1 MFRRCQLLVHFFLFL
16 DEMLYWKRCNVYIFT
31 SRTCLQDPSTFVP
44 QNNPPCPTL
53 FVANLGPT
61 CAEQELIDVF
71 SSCAGFVKLKMQNKL
86 GAPVAFV
93 DFKDA
98 NSSTEAL
105 NRLQGVILYSSP
117 GEGIRLEY
125 AKSRMGLRK
134 RDKRP

>member
-1 MFRRCQLLVHFFLFL
+1 MFSRGIANILVLH
-16 DEMLYWKRCNVYIFT
+16 EMGLNLYLCFDK
-31 SRTCLQDPSTFVP
+31 
-44 QNNPPCPTL
+44 
-53 FVANLGPT
+53 
-61 CAEQELIDVF
+61 LICVI
-71 SSCAGFVKLKMQNKL
+71 SCAGFVKLKMQNKL

-105 NRLQGVILYSSP
+105 NRLQGVVLYSSP